1 MIRNGIVIKFSFYSS
16 VLCKREEEKIER
28 TIRKNKIFSNNTCT
42 LLSGRLILLAASSL
56 MNTSGYFVL
65 AKRASRISSWALVKV
80 VRSRRCFLGGPSKVT
95 IKEKTNSQ
103 FFLISQVINELF
115 TNISK
120 NEQLGLVPVFS
131 KSLFIT

>member
-1 MIRNGIVIKFSFYSS
+1 MMWNGILIKLSFYSS

-28 TIRKNKIFSNNTCT
+28 TIRKKNIFSKNTCT

-80 VRSRRCFLGGPSKVT
+80 VRSRRCFLGGPSKAT
-95 IKEKTNSQ
+95 MKEKANSQ
-103 FFLISQVINELF
+103 FFYLLSYL
-115 TNISK
+115 
-120 NEQLGLVPVFS
+120 
-131 KSLFIT
+131 

>member
-1 MIRNGIVIKFSFYSS
+1 MMRKGILIKFSFYSS
-16 VLCKREEEKIER
+16 VLCKREEEKIEC
-28 TIRKNKIFSNNTCT
+28 TIRKYKIFSNNTCT

-95 IKEKTNSQ
+95 MKEKANSQ
-103 FFLISQVINELF
+103 FFLSLKLSMNYLLTPQKTNSQGW
-115 TNISK
+115 S
-120 NEQLGLVPVFS
+120 P
-131 KSLFIT
+131 SLASHYL